1 MQYSQVLTSL
11 SILLARDNYLLKF
24 IYFRERER
32 ELVSGGMREKETIIK
47 YPLQ

>member
-11 SILLARDNYLLKF
+11 GILLARDNYLLKF
-24 IYFRERER
+24 IYFRER